1 MRASRVAGPLLAG
14 LLFMHGAAEAAPFAP
29 GPGESPPP
37 PVSLARSVLAQ
48 ATPAATPAAPAGRPL
63 DLEYLPRGDGRGGA
77 GEIGWLLITAAVV
90 LAVIIV
96 VFVIRHH
103 RTGRAG

>member
-14 LLFMHGAAEAAPFAP
+14 LLFLHGAADAALFAP
-29 GPGESPPP
+29 GLAESPPP
-37 PVSLARSVLAQ
+37 PVSLAHSVLAQ
-48 ATPAATPAAPAGRPL
+48 ATPTATPAAPAGRPL

-77 GEIGWLLITAAVV
+77 RGIGWLLIAAAIV

-96 VFVIRHH
+96 AFVVRHH